1 MTAQAE
7 LLAKRITNVLSSPAD
22 LRSVYAP
29 PSETA
34 ANKDIGFTTYVAF
47 LRAINVAGHNL
58 VAMADL
64 RAMIADLGYTNVQSL
79 LQSGNLVFSG
89 RIQATAE
96 LEAVLE
102 AEIDRRLGR
111 RIDFVVRTAAEWS
124 GIVAGNPFPTVADA
138 DPSHLLV
145 YPLKSAPDAGAISA
159 LRNANRGPEEIECR
173 GRELYVVYHAGV
185 GASKLTIG
193 IIEARLGTR
202 TTGRNWNT
210 VRKLADLAGEA
221 TSAADRARSR
231 AHDRSARS
239 Q

>member
-1 MTAQAE
+1 M
-7 LLAKRITNVLSSPAD
+7 
-22 LRSVYAP
+22 
-29 PSETA
+29 
-34 ANKDIGFTTYVAF
+34 YVAL
-47 LRAINVAGHNL
+47 LRAINVAGNNL

-64 RAMIADLGYTNVQSL
+64 RAMLVELGYMNVRSL

-89 RIQATAE
+89 WTQATAE

-102 AEIDRRLGR
+102 AEIARRLGL
-111 RIDFVVRTAAEWS
+111 RIDFVVRTGAEWS
-124 GIVAGNPFPTVADA
+124 GIVADNPFPAAADA

-159 LRNANRGPEEIECR
+159 LRKANRGPEEIECR
-173 GRELYVVYHAGV
+173 GRELYIVYHAGV

-210 VRKLADLAGEA
+210 VRKLAVLVGE
-221 TSAADRARSR
+221 
-231 AHDRSARS
+231 
-239 Q
+239 